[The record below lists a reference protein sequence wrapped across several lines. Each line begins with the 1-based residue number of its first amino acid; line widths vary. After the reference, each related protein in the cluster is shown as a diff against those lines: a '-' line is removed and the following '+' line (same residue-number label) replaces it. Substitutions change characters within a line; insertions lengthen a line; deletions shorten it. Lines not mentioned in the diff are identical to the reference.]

1 MNRGGKI
8 MGSGTIRMVFSV
20 AMAAVLVFGA
30 AGCRK
35 KGAATGQGLGSDTID
50 PLNPLGTGW
59 DMAERGEFGI
69 PITDANAK
77 FEKVS
82 FAYDSFTIAQSERRK
97 IEAVADYLIA
107 NPQTTVVVD
116 GHCDERGSR
125 EYNLSLGEHRA
136 LAIRAYLIS
145 LGVAGDRI
153 HTRSFGQEQPL
164 DPGHN
169 EAAWLV
175 NRRGEFSLFR
185 N

>member
-1 MNRGGKI
+1 MK
-8 MGSGTIRMVFSV
+8 SGTIRMVFSV
-20 AMAAVLVFGA
+20 ATAAVLVFGA

-35 KGAATGQGLGSDTID
+35 KNGANGQGLGGDVLD
-50 PLNPLGTGW
+50 PLNPLGGGW
-59 DMAERGEFGI
+59 ALAERGEFGI
-69 PITDANAK
+69 PITDVK
-77 FEKVS
+77 FDNVS

-97 IEAVADYLIA
+97 IEAVADYMVA
-107 NPQTTVVVD
+107 NPQTTVVID

-136 LAIRAYLIS
+136 LAVRAYLIS

-169 EAAWLV
+169 EAAWLA

-185 N
+185 K

>member
-1 MNRGGKI
+1 MR
-8 MGSGTIRMVFSV
+8 SGTIRAVFCV
-20 AMAAVLVFGA
+20 MTAAVLVLGTSGCKKKNGA
-30 AGCRK
+30 NGE
-35 KGAATGQGLGSDTID
+35 GLGGGEILD
-50 PLNPLGTGW
+50 PLNPLGGYAL
-59 DMAERGEFGI
+59 AERGEFGV
-69 PITDANAK
+69 PVSDVKLEN
-77 FEKVS
+77 VS
-82 FAYDSFTIAQSERRK
+82 FAYDSFTIADSERSK
-97 IEAVADYLIA
+97 IETVANYMVA
-107 NPQTTVVVD
+107 NPETTVVVD

-145 LGVAGDRI
+145 LGIAGERI

-185 N
+185 K